1 MLDKLIR
8 TRSGGLYTFTGMK
21 DHTAESVKS
30 MEGYRRAWV
39 EEAQSLSAKSLQ
51 LLRPTMRSD
60 SELWFSWNPRFKRD
74 PCRRVLQGASNTRRN
89 CCAGELAR
97 QPVVSCRTGS
107 RAKLDKA
114 NFPDEYD
121 HVWEGAYVKVYRA
134 PTLPAVAGRAEAGR
148 IGRVTADPFMQIRCY
163 WDIGGTGAKADQRR
177 YGLFSSWGTKSAC

>member
-74 PCRRVLQGASNTRRN
+74 PVDEFFRAHRIPDAI
-89 CCAGELAR
+89 
-97 QPVVSCRTGS
+97 VVQ
-107 RAKLDKA
+107 A
-114 NFPDEYD
+114 NWRDNPWFPPNWKQSE
-121 HVWEGAYVKVYRA
+121 R
-134 PTLPAVAGRAEAGR
+134 
-148 IGRVTADPFMQIRCY
+148 
-163 WDIGGTGAKADQRR
+163 
-177 YGLFSSWGTKSAC
+177 